1 VVIRTPSFQPSPSQ
15 RALGRNLALDLVAA
29 TGVGVTMALITALLP
44 TIARRGGLE
53 PIGLSFLAA
62 APFVANLLSAFA
74 GRFGPRSAA
83 QMSLLRGAGAASLLL
98 LFVLPTAPVMIAVA
112 FVFWISMAF
121 GGPFHL
127 RLWGAMYPARLVGR
141 MVGFIGMGRA
151 AAGALA
157 AFGGGLIADR
167 LGGPSA
173 VAVAGVVGVVCAL
186 AYAGLRSRSAERPP
200 SFSARG
206 SIQALRER
214 PLLGKV
220 ALAQGFYG
228 GGLIAAVP
236 LYALVHVDRLDLN
249 LTDVG
254 VIGILAA
261 VSTTVSFPIWGAVAD
276 RHGGLWS
283 LRLGSTL
290 GVIGLIGYALAP
302 HVAVLWVMAVG
313 YGAASA
319 AIDVGIASV
328 VSDQTPLASRAAA
341 MAGWNAITGARGI
354 AAAFLMS
361 ALLQLGIVDVTSGLL
376 VCAVSSAV
384 GVVLFARVNPNAP
397 EPVAEGAPEPASR
410 RLRAP
415 SPAAPSV

>member
-1 VVIRTPSFQPSPSQ
+1 MFGSRSFKPSPSR

-53 PIGLSFLAA
+53 PIGLSALAA

-74 GRFGPRSAA
+74 GRFGPRSSA
-83 QMSLLRGAGAASLLL
+83 QMALLRGGGAASLLL
-98 LFVLPTAPVMIAVA
+98 LFVMPTAPVMIAVA
-112 FVFWISMAF
+112 FVFWMSLSF

-127 RLWGAMYPARLVGR
+127 RLWGVMYPARLVGR

-151 AAGALA
+151 AAGAVA
-157 AFGGGLIADR
+157 AFTGGVIADR

-173 VAVAGVVGVVCAL
+173 VALAGVVGVACSL
-186 AYAGLRSRSAERPP
+186 AYAGLRSRSTERPP
-200 SFSARG
+200 AFSARG
-206 SIQALRER
+206 SIRALRER
-214 PLLGKV
+214 PFLGKV

-236 LYALVHVDRLDLN
+236 LYALVHVDRLDLR
-249 LTDVG
+249 LSDVG

-261 VSTTVSFPIWGAVAD
+261 VATTVMFPVWGAVAD
-276 RHGGLWS
+276 RHGGLWA
-283 LRLGSTL
+283 LRLGSGL
-290 GVIGLIGYALAP
+290 GVIGLLGYAVAP

-361 ALLQLGIVDVTSGLL
+361 ALLQLGVVDVTSGLL
-376 VCAVSSAV
+376 LCAVSSAI
-384 GVVLFARVNPNAP
+384 GVVMFARVNPNPPERVPAP
-397 EPVAEGAPEPASR
+397 RSVPAGSTVPT
-410 RLRAP
+410 A
-415 SPAAPSV
+415 

>member
-1 VVIRTPSFQPSPSQ
+1 VVFGSRSFKPSPSR

-53 PIGLSFLAA
+53 PIGLSALAA
-62 APFVANLLSAFA
+62 APFLANLLSAFA
-74 GRFGPRSAA
+74 GRFGPRSSA
-83 QMSLLRGAGAASLLL
+83 QMALLRGGGAASLLL
-98 LFVLPTAPVMIAVA
+98 LFVMPTAPVMIAVA
-112 FVFWISMAF
+112 FIFWMSLSF

-127 RLWGAMYPARLVGR
+127 RLWGVMYPARLVGR

-151 AAGALA
+151 AAGAIA
-157 AFGGGLIADR
+157 AFTGGVIADR

-173 VAVAGVVGVVCAL
+173 VALAGVVGVACAL
-186 AYAGLRSRSAERPP
+186 AYAGLRSRSTERPP

-206 SIQALRER
+206 SIRALRER

-236 LYALVHVDRLDLN
+236 LYALVHVDRLDLR
-249 LTDVG
+249 LSDVG

-261 VSTTVSFPIWGAVAD
+261 VATTVSFPIWGAVAD
-276 RHGGLWS
+276 RHGGLWA
-283 LRLGSTL
+283 LRLGSGL
-290 GVIGLIGYALAP
+290 GVIGLLGYAVAP
-302 HVAVLWVMAVG
+302 HVAVLWVMAIG

-328 VSDQTPLASRAAA
+328 VSDQTPIASRAAA

-354 AAAFLMS
+354 VAAFLMS
-361 ALLQLGIVDVTSGLL
+361 ALLQLGVVNVTSGLL
-376 VCAVSSAV
+376 VCAASSAI
-384 GVVLFARVNPNAP
+384 GVLMFARVNPNPPEHVPAP
-397 EPVAEGAPEPASR
+397 RSVPAG
-410 RLRAP
+410 
-415 SPAAPSV
+415 SVVPTA